1 MQYVHILNTKLKK
14 NHRIYLLPVV
24 FPRNVTHHTS
34 IEDQVLDTQQIFCY
48 LLLVFLKIMCYNT
61 LYLYCCTAI
70 NNIQITIDNLYCYLI
85 IQSVNTNILNLYKY
99 AIDINAPTVSFSI
112 Q

>member
-1 MQYVHILNTKLKK
+1 MYIYSILNKKK
-14 NHRIYLLPVV
+14 NHRIYLLLVV
-24 FPRNVTHHTS
+24 FPRNATHYTS

-61 LYLYCCTAI
+61 LYLYCCTAN

-85 IQSVNTNILNLYKY
+85 IQSVYTNILNLYKY
-99 AIDINAPTVSFSI
+99 AIDKNAPTVSFSI